1 MWNIPGSQNAHDHQ
15 WFPHVKFYLITLLRN
30 VWQVS
35 TYQSACILIQGG
47 SDRRRTQT
55 HLVPYSIFWVQF
67 ISYSTEL
74 GVNLTLHDERKVS
87 HIRVES
93 RRVDW
98 TGSPLGF
105 EIFLPLHLPP
115 SSHIWL
121 DSSQRQHHFS
131 KSEVLLCRDEDK
143 DRQHSLWWA
152 PAWGGWAGSL
162 GPVERN
168 SLGPKLSY
176 MDYWTSTN
184 SDKVTFLPFNV
195 WEIVHLWTGWIL
207 QILVHLHSLLN
218 LQDRIW
224 KIEQFKF
231 HHNRQRNLQVQTVGS
246 EQAWQLVIYIITWM
260 LSGLQFLWE

>member
-1 MWNIPGSQNAHDHQ
+1 MKEKWAILGLKVEEWIEQGLLWALRYFSHSTCLLLHTSD
-15 WFPHVKFYLITLLRN
+15 LTLLRDSITSLS
-30 VWQVS
+30 QKS
-35 TYQSACILIQGG
+35 CFAGM
-47 SDRRRTQT
+47 RT
-55 HLVPYSIFWVQF
+55 
-67 ISYSTEL
+67 
-74 GVNLTLHDERKVS
+74 K
-87 HIRVES
+87 
-93 RRVDW
+93 
-98 TGSPLGF
+98 TGSTASDGH
-105 EIFLPLHLPP
+105 LPGEVGLPP
-115 SSHIWL
+115 S
-121 DSSQRQHHFS
+121 
-131 KSEVLLCRDEDK
+131 
-143 DRQHSLWWA
+143 
-152 PAWGGWAGSL
+152 PGSL

-246 EQAWQLVIYIITWM
+246 EQAWQLVIYIITWT